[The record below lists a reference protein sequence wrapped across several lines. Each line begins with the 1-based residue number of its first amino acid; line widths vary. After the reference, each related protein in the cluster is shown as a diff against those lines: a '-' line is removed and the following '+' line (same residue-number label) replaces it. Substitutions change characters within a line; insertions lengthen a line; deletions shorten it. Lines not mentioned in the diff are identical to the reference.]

1 MKKGLVLRFDS
12 AALFTVY
19 LRRLVVAYRFILP
32 LLLIASAYP
41 ATAGGLIETWT
52 AASTTASSIT
62 GDVRFSGDK
71 ITFQDGKSLPL
82 QKVGSVTVGDFDG
95 KAVPAMLYK
104 VTKPANLALLM
115 ENTRS
120 EEHTSELQSIMRT
133 SYAVFC

>member
-71 ITFQDGKSLPL
+71 ITFQNGKSLDR
-82 QKVGSVTVGDFDG
+82 KSVVSG
-95 KAVPAMLYK
+95 KSVSVRVDLGGRRIIK
-104 VTKPANLALLM
+104 KKTHQLKHTHSTSNII
-115 ENTRS
+115 NT
-120 EEHTSELQSIMRT
+120 TP
-133 SYAVFC
+133 

>member
-71 ITFQDGKSLPL
+71 ITFQ
-82 QKVGSVTVGDFDG
+82 
-95 KAVPAMLYK
+95 
-104 VTKPANLALLM
+104 
-115 ENTRS
+115 RS
-120 EEHTSELQSIMRT
+120 EEHTSELQSLMRI
-133 SYAVFC
+133 SSAVFCLKKKKQQSTSPTPLCNVT

>member
-32 LLLIASAYP
+32 LLLIASAYQ

-71 ITFQDGKSLPL
+71 ITFQNGKSLPL
-82 QKVGSVTVGDFDG
+82 QKVGSVTGGDLYG
-95 KAVPAMLYK
+95 KAFPVIGRATFRERIWK
-104 VTKPANLALLM
+104 EV
-115 ENTRS
+115 
-120 EEHTSELQSIMRT
+120 SI
-133 SYAVFC
+133 